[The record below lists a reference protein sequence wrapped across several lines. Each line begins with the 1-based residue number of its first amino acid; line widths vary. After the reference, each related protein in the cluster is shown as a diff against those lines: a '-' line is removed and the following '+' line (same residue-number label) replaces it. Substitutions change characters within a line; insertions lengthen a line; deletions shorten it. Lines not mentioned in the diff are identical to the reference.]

1 MTRLSNIFNSSR
13 IILAEGAI
21 VERLNREFKILA
33 DPFINYGGTIYRNP
47 EVLEKIYCQY
57 IEVGQK
63 YQLPIMLMTSTRTS
77 HEERINQSEYN
88 EESVIAD
95 NCQFLNEI
103 RESYSE
109 YSKQILIGG
118 IMGCKGDAYSTKE
131 ALSEEDAYEY
141 HCNQSDQ
148 FIGQNIDFLFAAIMP
163 EINEAIGMAKAMAET
178 DIPYIISFM
187 IRKDGC
193 LLDGTSIA
201 DAIKII
207 DEQVSPKPFGYMT
220 NCIHP
225 TNLKLALSQEVN
237 QNRNELDR
245 FIGLQA
251 NASILSPE
259 ELDNSTELH
268 QNDFNEM
275 TSEML
280 DLHQNFGLKVLGG
293 CCGTNDDFLDILA
306 KSLNRLIKT

>member
-1 MTRLSNIFNSSR
+1 MTQFIEIFQNSKVV
-13 IILAEGAI
+13 LAEGAV

-33 DPFINYGGTIYRNP
+33 DPFINYGGTIYSNP

-57 IEVGQK
+57 IEIGQK

-77 HEERINQSEYN
+77 HEERIDKSEYN

-131 ALSEEDAYEY
+131 ALSEKDAYEY
-141 HCNQSDQ
+141 HCIQSDQ
-148 FIGQNIDFLFAAIMP
+148 FMDQNIDFLFAAIMP

-178 DIPYIISFM
+178 GISYIISFM

-207 DEQVSPKPFGYMT
+207 DKKVSPKPFAYMA

-225 TNLKLALSQEVN
+225 SNLIKALKQPFN
-237 QNRNELDR
+237 QNRNELNR

-268 QNDFNEM
+268 QSDFKEM
-275 TSEML
+275 ASEML
-280 DLHQNFGLKVLGG
+280 ELHQNYGLKVLGG
-293 CCGTNDDFLDILA
+293 CCGTNDEFLEGLA
-306 KSLNRLIKT
+306 IAIKNYTI